1 MRGASEDFCCSA
13 ASGDVLPTAMKLAS
27 KVMLGL
33 GGVLV
38 LIQLVRPAQTNPPV
52 TGLIQAP
59 PEVMT
64 LLKRSCW
71 DCHSNESIWPW
82 YSQVAPVSWLVTR
95 DVNDGR
101 KHLNFSEWQ
110 GSEEGR
116 KLKKLEEIAEEVGEG
131 EMPMAIYVPMH
142 PEAKLTEAEKKVLV
156 DWAK

>member
-1 MRGASEDFCCSA
+1 
-13 ASGDVLPTAMKLAS
+13 
-27 KVMLGL
+27 MLGL

-82 YSQVAPVSWLVTR
+82 YAQVAPMSWLVTK

-110 GSEEGR
+110 GYEEGR

-131 EMPMAIYVPMH
+131 EMPLAIYVPMH

-156 DWAK
+156 DWAKAPPPAP